1 LIYRLLHFLL
11 QKSLNR
17 HFDEIKSFN
26 HAAIPAQGPLIVAA
40 THPNSFLDAIII
52 AASVKRPMHFLA
64 RSDVFKSP
72 LVAALL
78 KKMNLIPIYRQRDGR
93 HKLIENHQSFEACY
107 DILAS
112 GGAILIFAEG
122 ISVGDKKIR
131 PLKKGLAKILF
142 RFMAKHPEAAQ
153 PQLMACGINYE
164 KINSFGSRVLL
175 GYSDLID
182 YSDLVEDAP
191 INQGKAI
198 QALNLRLEEMLRE
211 HSILVEPEDE
221 RFHQALVE
229 LDPCYEQNSLIRKSL
244 IAKKIENLKQRKSDK
259 YRELKKE
266 VAQMEELLIPYHLD
280 FESLKHKVAV
290 SSKDFLLFFLSL
302 PLSILGYL
310 GNAIPFGMA
319 YLIAK
324 STTKKAPE
332 FYLSVR
338 FAAGTLLWL
347 AWAAVISIYLST
359 AFSAWFVLSPL
370 VLLYTYKV
378 FRQNHKRW
386 KKIRTLLWIKK
397 MKANQSDSSY
407 VQEEIRKIIKLR
419 AALGLSAEA

>member
-1 LIYRLLHFLL
+1 MIYRFLHFLL

-26 HAAIPAQGPLIVAA
+26 HAAIPANGPLLVAA

-78 KKMNLIPIYRQRDGR
+78 KKMNLIPIFRQRDGR
-93 HKLIENHQSFEACY
+93 DKLIENHQSFEACY

-122 ISVGDKKIR
+122 ISIGDKKLR

-142 RFMAKHPEAAQ
+142 RFLEKHPEAEK

-164 KINSFGSRVLL
+164 RINSFGSRVLL

-182 YSDLVEDAP
+182 YQDLLPSEEMGH
-191 INQGKAI
+191 GKAI

-244 IAKKIENLKQRKSDK
+244 IAKKIESLKQRNSQK
-259 YRELKKE
+259 YSELKKE
-266 VAQMEELLIPYHLD
+266 VMQMEELLIPYHLD

-290 SSKDFLLFFLSL
+290 NSKDFFLFFLSFPFSL
-302 PLSILGYL
+302 VGYL
-310 GNAIPFGMA
+310 GNILPFGLA

-324 STTKKAPE
+324 LTTKNAQE
-332 FYLSVR
+332 FYQSIR
-338 FAAGTLLWL
+338 FAVGTLLWL
-347 AWAAVISIYLST
+347 AWTVGISIYLST
-359 AFSAWFVLSPL
+359 TLSLWFLISPA
-370 VLLYTYKV
+370 VLLLTYKIY
-378 FRQNHKRW
+378 RSNHKRW

-397 MKANQSDSSY
+397 MKANQSDASY

-419 AALGLSAEA
+419 SALGLSAEA

>member
-1 LIYRLLHFLL
+1 MIYRLLHFLL

-26 HAAIPAQGPLIVAA
+26 HAAIPAEGPLLVAA

-93 HKLIENHQSFEACY
+93 DKLIENHQSFKACY

-122 ISVGDKKIR
+122 VSVGDKKLR

-142 RFMAKHPEAAQ
+142 RFLEKHPEAER

-164 KINSFGSRVLL
+164 KINCFGSRVLL

-182 YSDLVEDAP
+182 YSDLVEGASQ
-191 INQGKAI
+191 NQGRAI
-198 QALNLRLEEMLRE
+198 QGLNLRLEEMLRE

-244 IAKKIENLKQRKSDK
+244 IAKKIERLKQQKSEQ
-259 YRELKKE
+259 YRALKKE

-302 PLSILGYL
+302 PFSLLGYL
-310 GNAIPFGMA
+310 GNILPFGLA

-324 STTKKAPE
+324 LTTKNAQE
-332 FYLSVR
+332 FYQSIR

-347 AWAAVISIYLST
+347 AWAAGLSLYLSSL
-359 AFSAWFVLSPL
+359 FSPWFLLSPL
-370 VLLYTYKV
+370 VLLLSYK
-378 FRQNHKRW
+378 FYRSNHKRW

-397 MKANQSDSSY
+397 MKANQSDASY

-419 AALGLSAEA
+419 SALGLSAEA